1 MRDLEVNLGW
11 GITDANILLLGAGG
25 AMRGI
30 VSALCEQIPRSIHV
44 ANRTTQRAF
53 DLIRL
58 FEGRGKLT
66 ASGLDAIP
74 ETPWDLVINGLSSG
88 WQEGFPDIAIPA
100 LAATASAYDLIYSD
114 QPTAFIQWSDNRGFK
129 KTSDGLGMLIEQA
142 ADSYAI
148 WHGERP
154 ETAGVLADLRT

>member
-1 MRDLEVNLGW
+1 
-11 GITDANILLLGAGG
+11 
-25 AMRGI
+25 
-30 VSALCEQIPRSIHV
+30 
-44 ANRTTQRAF
+44 
-53 DLIRL
+53 
-58 FEGRGKLT
+58 GRGKLT

-74 ETPWDLVINGLSSG
+74 KTPWDLVINGLSSG

-100 LAATASAYDLIYSD
+100 LAAAASAYDLIYSD